1 MGRSG
6 HPLALDAVRLL
17 PPLLALA
24 LGGLPHPASLRC
36 AQWILLWGISLVAP
50 LALRLAG
57 GPASLKLP
65 QALACGRPQA
75 GSTPAKSQW
84 AIYGTVR
91 WAARP
96 LRATSL
102 QAALFVTS
110 WLMLAG
116 YLWQGAW
123 LIVASLL
130 WLLSTL
136 AMAGLALRRWR
147 RRGRSDAAEITMEL
161 GFLYAPVGAI
171 WSLAYAWNQGL
182 MGFDPLMT
190 LLTGD
195 HFLYVTLG
203 AMPCA
208 SVVGRILGQPRMYRG
223 LAALLW
229 ISPALVATGI
239 TLSQAVGQP
248 TLVESL
254 AVSAQVAAT
263 SGISLLWLFRGTR
276 NAAVSLSALCS
287 LLTMALAFNYAWGR
301 WLDLP
306 HLELAWMIPY
316 HGLVN
321 ALGFVTL
328 GLLALNGP
336 IK

>member
-1 MGRSG
+1 MGFA
-6 HPLALDAVRLL
+6 PLDSARLL

-57 GPASLKLP
+57 GPAGL
-65 QALACGRPQA
+65 QALLIA
-75 GSTPAKSQW
+75 
-84 AIYGTVR
+84 
-91 WAARP
+91 
-96 LRATSL
+96 
-102 QAALFVTS
+102 TS
-110 WLMLAG
+110 WLMLLG
-116 YLWQGAW
+116 YLWQGTW
-123 LIVASLL
+123 LVAASLF
-130 WLLSTL
+130 WLASTM
-136 AMAGLALRRWR
+136 AMAGFALLRWR
-147 RRGRSDAAEITMEL
+147 RRGHIAVAETTLEL
-161 GFLYAPVGAI
+161 GFVYAPVGAV
-171 WSLAYAWNQGL
+171 WALAYAWQQGL

-195 HFLYVTLG
+195 HFLYVSLG
-203 AMPCA
+203 AMPWA
-208 SVVGRILGQPRMYRG
+208 AQAGKALGNPRVYRA
-223 LAALLW
+223 LAALFW

-239 TLSQAVGQP
+239 TLSHALGQP
-248 TLVESL
+248 TLMESL

-263 SGISLLWLFRGTR
+263 SGISLLWLLRGTG
-276 NAAVSLSALCS
+276 NAALKLSALCS
-287 LLTMALAFNYAWGR
+287 LPTMAMAFNYAWGR

-328 GLLALNGP
+328 GLLAWCYRAT
-336 IK
+336 

>member
-6 HPLALDAVRLL
+6 HLFALDALRLL

-24 LGGLPHPASLRC
+24 LGGLPHPASLHC

-50 LALRLAG
+50 LALRLAE
-57 GPASLKLP
+57 GPA
-65 QALACGRPQA
+65 
-75 GSTPAKSQW
+75 
-84 AIYGTVR
+84 V
-91 WAARP
+91 
-96 LRATSL
+96 L
-102 QAALFVTS
+102 QAALFATAWV
-110 WLMLAG
+110 MLPG
-116 YLWQGAW
+116 YLFQGGW
-123 LIVASLL
+123 LVAASLL
-130 WLLSTL
+130 WLLSSL
-136 AMAGLALRRWR
+136 AMAGFALLRWR
-147 RRGRSDAAEITMEL
+147 RRGRLDAAETTLDL
-161 GFLYAPVGAI
+161 GFVYAPVGAI
-171 WSLAYAWNQGL
+171 WALAYAWQGSL

-203 AMPCA
+203 AMPWA
-208 SVVGRILGQPRMYRG
+208 AQVGRVLGKPPIYRG

-229 ISPALVATGI
+229 ASPALVATGI
-239 TLSQAVGQP
+239 TLSHALGQP

-254 AVSAQVAAT
+254 AVTAQVAAT
-263 SGISLLWLFRGTR
+263 SGISLLWLFRGSR
-276 NAAVSLSALCS
+276 SPVLGLSALCS

-321 ALGFVTL
+321 ALGFVSL
-328 GLLALNGP
+328 GLLAWNTYRAT
-336 IK
+336 